1 MTIYEYRVEQSLSDK
16 YHANYKVSILIATH
30 TTIVSILSIVL
41 IYLDRT
47 FKHAFNSP
55 CNKILGYL
63 IPSSYNFAD

>member
-1 MTIYEYRVEQSLSDK
+1 MTIYEYRVEQSLSGK
-16 YHANYKVSILIATH
+16 YSNNYKVSILIATH

-41 IYLDRT
+41 IHLDRT
-47 FKHAFNSP
+47 FKHVFNSP